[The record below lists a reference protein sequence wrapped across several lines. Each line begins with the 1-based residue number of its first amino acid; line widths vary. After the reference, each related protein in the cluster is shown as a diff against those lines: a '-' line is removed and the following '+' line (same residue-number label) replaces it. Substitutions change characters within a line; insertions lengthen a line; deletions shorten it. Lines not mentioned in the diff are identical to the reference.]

1 MQGSKSD
8 IQKLK
13 SLFSMRTDP
22 GSRYLVVLLAV
33 LIGFFSLILP
43 GQFFRTANLQSIAF
57 QVPELGLLSIAMMIP
72 LLSGGINLAIIAT
85 ADLAGILTAFILTRF
100 IPAGAEGAV
109 PVLVIVLALAM
120 GLALSLLVGLLNGW
134 IIAYLGVS
142 PILATLGTMTLIEGI
157 NMASTKGYVI
167 SGLPEPVLFIGN
179 GVVAGI
185 PMPIVVFAGT
195 AFLVALV
202 LRRTSLGVSIYMMGS
217 NEKATLFSGI
227 DIRRVILKIYTLSGL
242 LCGVAAIIM
251 ISRFN
256 SAKAGY
262 ASSYL
267 LVTILAAVLGGVDPF
282 GGFGEMMGLILALLI
297 LQVLSSGLNL
307 LGMSAHLT
315 IALWGGILIF
325 VLFVNLLRERLS
337 RIRV

>member
-1 MQGSKSD
+1 
-8 IQKLK
+8 
-13 SLFSMRTDP
+13 
-22 GSRYLVVLLAV
+22 
-33 LIGFFSLILP
+33 
-43 GQFFRTANLQSIAF
+43 
-57 QVPELGLLSIAMMIP
+57 
-72 LLSGGINLAIIAT
+72 
-85 ADLAGILTAFILTRF
+85 
-100 IPAGAEGAV
+100 
-109 PVLVIVLALAM
+109 M
-120 GLALSLLVGLLNGW
+120 GLALSFLIGLLNGW

-185 PMPIVVFAGT
+185 PMPILVFAVS

-202 LRRTSLGVSIYMMGS
+202 LRRTPLGVSIYMMGS

-227 DIRRVILKIYTLSGL
+227 DIRRVILKIYSLSGL

-282 GGFGEMMGLILALLI
+282 GGFGKILGLILALLI
-297 LQVLSSGLNL
+297 LQVISSGLNL
-307 LGMSAHLT
+307 LGMSAHLA

-325 VLFVNLLRERLS
+325 VLFVNLLRERLT
-337 RIRV
+337 RIKV

>member
-1 MQGSKSD
+1 MQGSRSET
-8 IQKLK
+8 QKLK
-13 SLFSMRTDP
+13 SLLSLRTDP
-22 GSRYLVVLLAV
+22 GSRYLVVLLAA

-57 QVPELGLLSIAMMIP
+57 QVPELGLLSVAMMIP
-72 LLSGGINLAIIAT
+72 MLSGGINLAIIAT
-85 ADLAGILTAFILTRF
+85 ANLTGILTAFILTRF
-100 IPAGAEGAV
+100 IPAGAAGAV
-109 PVLVIVLALAM
+109 PILVIVTALAM
-120 GLALSLLVGLLNGW
+120 GLALSFLIGLLNGW

-185 PMPIVVFAGT
+185 PMPILVFAVS

-202 LRRTSLGVSIYMMGS
+202 LRRTPLGVSIYMMGS

-227 DIRRVILKIYTLSGL
+227 DIRRVILKIYSLSGL

-282 GGFGEMMGLILALLI
+282 GGFGKILGLILALLI
-297 LQVLSSGLNL
+297 LQVISSGLNL
-307 LGMSAHLT
+307 LGMSAHLA

-325 VLFVNLLRERLS
+325 VLFVNLLRERLA
-337 RIRV
+337 RIKV

>member
-1 MQGSKSD
+1 MPVSKSET
-8 IQKLK
+8 QKLK
-13 SLFSMRTDP
+13 NLFSIRTDP
-22 GSRYLVVLLAV
+22 ATRYLVVLLAA
-33 LIGFFSLILP
+33 LTGLFSLILP

-72 LLSGGINLAIIAT
+72 MLSGGINLAIIAT
-85 ADLAGILTAFILTRF
+85 ANLAGILTAYILTRF
-100 IPAGAEGAV
+100 IPAGAVGAV
-109 PVLVIVLALAM
+109 PVLVIVIALAV
-120 GLALSLLVGLLNGW
+120 GLALSFLMGLLNGW

-185 PMPIVVFAGT
+185 PVPILIFAAG
-195 AFLVALV
+195 AFLVALL
-202 LRRTSLGVSIYMMGS
+202 LRRTPLGVSIYLMGS

-227 DIRRVILKIYTLSGL
+227 DIRRVILKIYSLSGL
-242 LCGVAAIIM
+242 LC
-251 ISRFN
+251 
-256 SAKAGY
+256 GY

-282 GGFGEMMGLILALLI
+282 GGFGKILGLLLALLI
-297 LQVLSSGLNL
+297 LQVISSGLNL

-325 VLFVNLLRERLS
+325 VLFVNQLRERLT
-337 RIRV
+337 RIKA

>member
-1 MQGSKSD
+1 
-8 IQKLK
+8 
-13 SLFSMRTDP
+13 
-22 GSRYLVVLLAV
+22 
-33 LIGFFSLILP
+33 
-43 GQFFRTANLQSIAF
+43 
-57 QVPELGLLSIAMMIP
+57 
-72 LLSGGINLAIIAT
+72 
-85 ADLAGILTAFILTRF
+85 
-100 IPAGAEGAV
+100 
-109 PVLVIVLALAM
+109 
-120 GLALSLLVGLLNGW
+120 
-134 IIAYLGVS
+134 
-142 PILATLGTMTLIEGI
+142 
-157 NMASTKGYVI
+157 
-167 SGLPEPVLFIGN
+167 
-179 GVVAGI
+179 
-185 PMPIVVFAGT
+185 
-195 AFLVALV
+195 
-202 LRRTSLGVSIYMMGS
+202 MMGS

-282 GGFGEMMGLILALLI
+282 GGFGKMMGLILALLI

>member
-1 MQGSKSD
+1 MQGSKSET
-8 IQKLK
+8 QKLMN
-13 SLFSMRTDP
+13 LFSMRTDP
-22 GSRYLVVLLAV
+22 ATRYLVVLLAA

-43 GQFFRTANLQSIAF
+43 GQFFRSANLQSIAF
-57 QVPELGLLSIAMMIP
+57 QVPELGLLSVAMMIP
-72 LLSGGINLAIIAT
+72 MLSGGINLSIIAT
-85 ADLAGILTAFILTRF
+85 ANLTGILTAFILTRF
-100 IPAGAEGAV
+100 IPAGAAGAV
-109 PVLVIVLALAM
+109 PVLVIVIALGM
-120 GLALSLLVGLLNGW
+120 GLALSLLIGLLNGW
-134 IIAYLGVS
+134 IIAHLGVS
-142 PILATLGTMTLIEGI
+142 PILATLGTMTLIEGV

-179 GVVAGI
+179 GVVVGL
-185 PMPIVVFAGT
+185 PMPILVFAVG

-202 LRRTSLGVSIYMMGS
+202 LRRTPLGVSIYMMGS

-227 DIRRVILKIYTLSGL
+227 DTRRVILKIYSLSGL
-242 LCGVAAIIM
+242 LCGVAAIVM

-282 GGFGEMMGLILALLI
+282 GGFGKMLGLILALLI
-297 LQVLSSGLNL
+297 LQVISSGLNL

-325 VLFVNLLRERLS
+325 VLFVNQLRERLT
-337 RIRV
+337 RIKA

>member
-1 MQGSKSD
+1 MQGSRSET
-8 IQKLK
+8 QKLK
-13 SLFSMRTDP
+13 SLLSLRTDP
-22 GSRYLVVLLAV
+22 GSRYLVVLLAA

-57 QVPELGLLSIAMMIP
+57 QVPELGLLSVAMMIP
-72 LLSGGINLAIIAT
+72 MLSGGINLAIIAT
-85 ADLAGILTAFILTRF
+85 ANLTGILTAFILTRF
-100 IPAGAEGAV
+100 IPAGAAGAV
-109 PVLVIVLALAM
+109 PILVIVTALAM
-120 GLALSLLVGLLNGW
+120 GLALSFLIGLLNGW

-185 PMPIVVFAGT
+185 PMPILVFALS

-202 LRRTSLGVSIYMMGS
+202 LRRTPLGVSIYMMGS

-227 DIRRVILKIYTLSGL
+227 DIRRVILKIYSLSGL

-282 GGFGEMMGLILALLI
+282 GGFGKMLGLILALLI
-297 LQVLSSGLNL
+297 LQVISSGLNL
-307 LGMSAHLT
+307 LGMSAHLA

-325 VLFVNLLRERLS
+325 VLFVNLLRERLA
-337 RIRV
+337 RIKV